1 MPNTKMDATLVQA
14 GLVSAELAINKALK
28 FDPAVQ
34 QKLMALAPKVL
45 AIHITTLDLTVY
57 VQFGEQLSLHSH
69 QEQPSDATLSGEL
82 SAFINLASHEDKH
95 AALMKSDI
103 QIQGSSQLAMALADA
118 SSHLKIDWE
127 AMIAQI
133 TGPVIAHV
141 VGNKLRA
148 FSGWF
153 KNTTQKFKDDS
164 VEYVRDELQ
173 ISPHKLEGESR
184 FSAIHKLKLDT
195 ERLEARTAQL
205 KERIKARLQQPLK

>member
-1 MPNTKMDATLVQA
+1 MKVDATVLQA
-14 GLVSAELAINKALK
+14 GLVSAELAINKALN

-34 QKLMALAPKVL
+34 QKLKALAPKVL
-45 AIHITTLDLTVY
+45 AIHITTLDMTIY
-57 VQFGEQLSLHSH
+57 VQFGEKLALHSH
-69 QEQPSDATLSGEL
+69 QEHPSDATLSGEL
-82 SAFINLASHEDKH
+82 SAFLNLASNSDKQ

-127 AMIAQI
+127 AMIAEF
-133 TGPVIAHV
+133 TGPVVAHV

-153 KNTTQKFKDDS
+153 KDSTQKFKDDS

-173 ISPHKLEGESR
+173 VAPHKLEGESR
-184 FSAIHKLKLDT
+184 YSAIHKLKLDA
-195 ERLEARTAQL
+195 ERLEARV
-205 KERIKARLQQPLK
+205 ARLKGRLNK

>member
-1 MPNTKMDATLVQA
+1 MVLKTLDATIVQA

-34 QKLMALAPKVL
+34 QKLRALAPKVL
-45 AIHITTLDLTVY
+45 AINITTLDLTIY
-57 VQFGEQLSLHSH
+57 VQFGEQLELHSH
-69 QEQPSDATLSGEL
+69 LEQPADATLSGEL
-82 SAFINLASHEDKH
+82 SAFLNLASHEDKH

-103 QIQGSSQLAMALADA
+103 QIQGSSQLAMGLADA

-127 AMIAQI
+127 AMISEL

-148 FSGWF
+148 LSGWF

-173 ISPHKLEGESR
+173 LTPHKLEGESR
-184 FSAIHKLKLDT
+184 FSAIHTLKLDA
-195 ERLEARTAQL
+195 ERLEAR
-205 KERIKARLQQPLK
+205 IARLKSRLKQQ